1 MESYDVI
8 VIGGGP
14 AGYRAALELD
24 KRNKKVLLIEKN
36 KLGGTCLNEG
46 CIPAKSYLNSAYE
59 YLFYRKFVDGFDYR
73 EAFAKKKKDIDK
85 LLRTLESKIEKS
97 GIRYING
104 YAQLTRNGMNEK
116 LVKVNGQEFTAD
128 DVIIATGSRAL
139 ELEIEGLDAAVKDGR
154 CVYSREFFE
163 LEEVCG
169 RILIIGG
176 GVTGVEFASYLNTV
190 GCDVAVIETRESILG
205 DAFDGD
211 LKNKI
216 IASFEKKGV
225 RFLLN
230 ARVEEIEGNTMVYNQ
245 GGMYHEMEF
254 DKIVIAA
261 GRMPDLEGV
270 DVTGSGLWLDGA
282 AVKTDLCCRTSIDG
296 IYACGDVSGKIMLAH
311 VAYKEAEVAVANI
324 CGEEAYMQYDII
336 PSVVYSNP
344 ELASVG
350 KTVEQMMRDGVPY
363 QVREGSMFYSGR
375 YMISNASEPGWLRL
389 VFNMQDVLEGAQII
403 GNGAAELIMVIE
415 ELINQRVTAEAITKR
430 IFPHPSVAEV
440 IKEIILENE
449 KL

>member
-14 AGYRAALELD
+14 AGYRAALELV
-24 KRNKKVLLIEKN
+24 KRNKRVLLIEKN

-46 CIPAKSYLNSAYE
+46 CIPTKSYLNSAYE
-59 YLFYRKFVDGFDYR
+59 YLFYKKFVDGFDYR
-73 EAFAKKKKDIDK
+73 KAFAKKEKDVDK
-85 LLRTLESKIEKS
+85 LLRALVMKIERS

-104 YAQLTRNGMNEK
+104 YAQLTWNEMNEK
-116 LVKVNGQEFTAD
+116 LVKVNTQVFTAD
-128 DVIIATGSRAL
+128 DVIIATGSRAF
-139 ELEIEGLDAAVKDGR
+139 EQKIEGIDDAVKDGR

-163 LEEVCG
+163 LEEIRG

-176 GVTGVEFASYLNTV
+176 GVIGIELASYLNEV
-190 GCDVAVIETRESILG
+190 GCDVTVIETKESILG
-205 DAFDGD
+205 NAFDGD
-211 LKNKI
+211 LKRKI
-216 IASFEKKGV
+216 ISLFENKGV
-225 RFLLN
+225 HFVLN
-230 ARVEEIEGNTMVYNQ
+230 AQVEEIDGNNMVYIQDGLYN
-245 GGMYHEMEF
+245 EIEF

-261 GRMPDLEGV
+261 GRVPDLGGI
-270 DVTGSGLWLDGA
+270 DVTGSGIQLEGA
-282 AVKTDLCCRTSIDG
+282 AVKTDECCRTSVDG
-296 IYACGDVSGKIMLAH
+296 LYACGDVNGRIMLAH

-344 ELASVG
+344 ELASIG
-350 KTVEQMMRDGVPY
+350 KSVYQMKSSGKPH

-375 YMISNASEPGWLRL
+375 YMISNASEPGWLKL
-389 VFNMQDVLEGAQII
+389 VFNAQDVLEGAQII

-415 ELINQRVTAEAITKR
+415 ELINQKVTAKEIAKR

-440 IKEIILENE
+440 IKEIILEND